1 MTKHKKS
8 GGKKLTAQDLQI
20 QILKFLLSNP
30 RKQFAPRQITDQLH
44 VENNSDS
51 AEHAL
56 RQLVQMGSVVEV
68 AENKFGIALQRFIV
82 EDAETEAAPK
92 PLSRKA
98 ANSRVEKFQRTES
111 DKPSTL
117 PADLPAEVSTKAGLS
132 KAGFSR
138 QPPPD
143 KARKFIEGRVDMT
156 RTGAAYI
163 VSELLDSDVYIPQK
177 YVNGALNGDTVRVLM
192 FPPPPPQRGR
202 RGAPQRKPEGEVV
215 AVLQRVNEF
224 FIGTLRLNRKY
235 ALFLPDNPNVP
246 TDIYIP
252 LEACGEATDG
262 DKVVVRV
269 TDWQE
274 GKGRVPVGKVTQNLG
289 KVGGNN
295 FEMQKILIGQ
305 GFELSHSEEAEAEAK
320 RVPEVIS
327 EQEIARRRDFRDVLT
342 FTIDPEDAKDFDDA
356 LSICELE
363 DGNIEVGVHIADVT
377 HYLKPDSA
385 MDREAYQRSTSV
397 YLVDR
402 VCPMLP
408 EQLSNN
414 LCSLVPH
421 EDRLT
426 FSAVFVF
433 DKKGNIV
440 SRWFGKTVIH
450 SAHRFAYEGAQ
461 MVLEGK
467 PVPFSLVAKKEGDP
481 LPEVAAPAP
490 QEPVSGKKTSKKRSA
505 APVVAE
511 VHPTEPANAEQLIW
525 AIKNLQRLATKMRK
539 EREKNG
545 AIGFETDE
553 VRFRLAPDGTPLEAY
568 VKDRKEAHLLI
579 EDFMLLANKEVA
591 FFMDKKGEA
600 AQEVPFV
607 YRVHDLPNMDKVA
620 DFSRFAAELGV
631 KMLVDTPKQIAQSF
645 NELMKKARTDER
657 LKLLEPLAIR
667 TMAKAIY
674 TSKNIGH
681 YGLGFSHYTHFTSP
695 IRRYSDVL
703 AHRILERNLDGRTD
717 RMDKEKL
724 ETQCK
729 HISAQERKAAD
740 AERESIKY
748 KQVEFIRSRV
758 GEVMDGVVSGMI
770 ERGFF
775 VELPESK
782 AEGLVEF
789 RHLDD
794 TYTLQEGNLRAVGR
808 RYKREIKMG
817 DRVQVRILAADL
829 AKRQIEMELV

>member
-20 QILKFLLSNP
+20 QILKFLLSHP
-30 RKQFAPRQITDQLH
+30 KKHFAPRQITDQLR
-44 VENNSDS
+44 VENNKDS

-56 RQLVQMGSVVEV
+56 HQLVQMGSV
-68 AENKFGIALQRFIV
+68 AEFSEGKYGIALQRFIADEPQT
-82 EDAETEAAPK
+82 EDTPK
-92 PLSRKA
+92 PSSKKTER
-98 ANSRVEKFQRTES
+98 SRVEKFQPNVPRP
-111 DKPSTL
+111 PS
-117 PADLPAEVSTKAGLS
+117 AA
-132 KAGFSR
+132 SR
-138 QPPPD
+138 QPSPD
-143 KARKFIEGRVDMT
+143 KSRKFIEGRVDMT

-177 YVNGALNGDTVRVLM
+177 YVNGALNGDIVRVLM
-192 FPPPPPQRGR
+192 FPPPPQRGR
-202 RGAPQRKPEGEVV
+202 RAAPQRKPEGEVV
-215 AVLQRVNEF
+215 AVLQRANEV
-224 FIGTLRLNRKY
+224 FIGTLRLSRKY

-246 TDIYIP
+246 TDIYVP
-252 LEACGEATDG
+252 LEATHEAADG

-274 GKGRVPVGKVTQNLG
+274 GKGRIPMGKVTQVLG
-289 KVGGNN
+289 KVGGND
-295 FEMQKILIGQ
+295 FEMKKILINQ

-320 RVPEVIS
+320 RVPETIS
-327 EQEIARRRDFRDVLT
+327 EQEIARRRDFRDTLT

-356 LSICELE
+356 LSIKELE

-385 MDREAYQRSTSV
+385 MDREAFQRSTSV

-433 DKKGNIV
+433 DPKDKIV

-461 MVLEGK
+461 AVLEGR
-467 PVPFSLVAKKEGDP
+467 PVPLSLVAKKADS
-481 LPEVAAPAP
+481 AATEMPAP
-490 QEPVSGKKTSKKRSA
+490 TAQVSGKKTAKKRSA
-505 APVVAE
+505 APSAAE
-511 VHPTEPANAEQLIW
+511 IQPAPPAQPDNAEQLVW
-525 AIKNLQRLATKMRK
+525 ALKTLQRLASKMRK

-591 FFMDKKGEA
+591 IFMDGKTSPSPSGEGRGGA
-600 AQEVPFV
+600 AVPFV
-607 YRVHDLPNMDKVA
+607 YRVHDLPNMEKVA
-620 DFSRFAAELGV
+620 DFARFAAELGV
-631 KMLVDTPKQIAQSF
+631 PMKVDTPKQIAQSF
-645 NELMKKARTDER
+645 NSLMKKARTDER

-674 TSKNIGH
+674 TTQNIGH

-703 AHRILERNLDGRTD
+703 AHRILERNLGGRTD
-717 RMDKEKL
+717 RLDKEKL

-748 KQVEFIRSRV
+748 KQVEFMRSRV
-758 GEVMDGVVSGMI
+758 GEVMEGVVSGMI

-775 VELPESK
+775 VELPDSK

-789 RHLDD
+789 RYLDD
-794 TYTLQEGNLRAVGR
+794 TYTLEEGNLRAVGR
-808 RYKREIKMG
+808 RYKRQIKMG
-817 DRVQVRILAADL
+817 DRVQVRIVAADL